1 MYFLKI
7 ILIRAFILQTIDY
20 FENANN
26 IILTMNILN
35 AK

>member
-7 ILIRAFILQTIDY
+7 ILIRVFCLQTIDY
-20 FENANN
+20 FENVDN
-26 IILTMNILN
+26 IILIVNILN